1 VAYGV
6 ALFGRGRLGEAET
19 QLRAAVDLSPADP
32 VARGRLGAVLAAQ
45 GRLEDAVVELRRAAA
60 VSGGRDVQV
69 LMVLASAL
77 AQAGHLAEASA
88 TAREA
93 AGVAQAQG
101 RTALADE
108 LARRAAAFEAMA
120 RR

>member
-1 VAYGV
+1 
-6 ALFGRGRLGEAET
+6 
-19 QLRAAVDLSPADP
+19 
-32 VARGRLGAVLAAQ
+32 
-45 GRLEDAVVELRRAAA
+45 
-60 VSGGRDVQV
+60 
-69 LMVLASAL
+69 MVLASAL

-93 AGVAQAQG
+93 AGLAQAQG

-108 LARRAAAFEAMA
+108 LARRAAAFDAMA